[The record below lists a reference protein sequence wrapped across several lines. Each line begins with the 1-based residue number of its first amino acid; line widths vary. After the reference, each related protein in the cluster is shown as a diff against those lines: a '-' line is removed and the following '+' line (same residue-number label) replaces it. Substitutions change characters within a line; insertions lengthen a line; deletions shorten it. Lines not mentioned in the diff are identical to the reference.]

1 MSHLS
6 KSSAIISLVEY
17 VVFSIDRLFS
27 IVLDVLVDEALIIIC
42 LPFLRRRGDGFGL
55 VSDKL

>member
-55 VSDKL
+55 TPCK